1 VPQEFKIQVMTVT
14 GRIVKEITRQE
25 LGPLHIGT
33 NITEYKWDGTDMYG
47 QKLAN
52 GVYLYRVITSLDGN
66 PIEKLKLNEGYNQ
79 DSMDMTDKFFNKG
92 YGKMVI
98 LR

>member
-1 VPQEFKIQVMTVT
+1 
-14 GRIVKEITRQE
+14 
-25 LGPLHIGT
+25 
-33 NITEYKWDGTDMYG
+33 MYG